1 MDVSDDD
8 MGSLES
14 NAGIQNE
21 SRSPLVI
28 EGVPLMRIKLNYLT
42 PLLAA
47 GAVAAAIAAAPT
59 ATAAACHIMDGS
71 PVCPDTHSTPISSPP
86 RNSPI
91 NASPGAIDP
100 APQYPYG
107 SLGFKMGI

>member
-8 MGSLES
+8 MGALES

-21 SRSPLVI
+21 SRSTLAI

-47 GAVAAAIAAAPT
+47 GAAAAAIATAPM
-59 ATAAACHIMDGS
+59 ATAAACDMMDGS
-71 PVCPDTHSTPISSPP
+71 PVCPDTHSTAISSPAG
-86 RNSPI
+86 NSQI
-91 NASPGAIDP
+91 DASTGAIDP
-100 APQYPYG
+100 APQDPYG
-107 SLGFKMGI
+107 TLGFKMRV